1 MININNI
8 HKGVLIMGLAASQGR
23 MLCLTARL
31 NDLIYEGQQISQQR
45 LALASQQQEIATEY
59 TEKMNNTILQA
70 TTPDGETQRL
80 TYDVLTSQDA
90 FSGLGMRI
98 VDANGY
104 VVVPGNGTS
113 IQVPDEEGNT
123 ASFDMTNS
131 GEFIA
136 NYLKISP
143 DSDEYEKYSKMSM
156 SQLVET
162 YNNTVSDDTKK
173 ASLNDKYSY
182 LKSGSDERY
191 CYDENVNDPAYLQE
205 MLTSGEWTV
214 QKTDEKNEWQE
225 MMWQGSS
232 VLTEV
237 YDTSDDAAAES
248 EYEAAMLK
256 VQKQDKLL
264 ELQLENVQTQE
275 SAVEKDLDSIKTV
288 IDKNIEDS
296 FKTFA

>member
-143 DSDEYEKYSKMSM
+143 DSDEYEQYSKMSM
-156 SQLVET
+156 SELVEA
-162 YNNTVSDDTKK
+162 YNKTVTDDAKK
-173 ASLNDKYSY
+173 ANLNDKYGH
-182 LKSGSDERY
+182 LKSSSDERY

-205 MLTSGEWTV
+205 MLTNGEWTV
-214 QKTDEKNEWQE
+214 QKADESNKWQE

-237 YDTSDDAAAES
+237 YDTSDDAAAEAD
-248 EYEAAMLK
+248 YEAAMLK
-256 VQKQDKLL
+256 VQKQDKIL
-264 ELQLENVQTQE
+264 ELKLEDVQTQE
-275 SAVEKDLDSIKTV
+275 SAVQKDLDSIKTV

>member
-1 MININNI
+1 
-8 HKGVLIMGLAASQGR
+8 MGLAASQGR

-143 DSDEYEKYSKMSM
+143 DSDEYEQYSKMSM
-156 SQLVET
+156 SELVEA
-162 YNNTVSDDTKK
+162 YNKTVTDDAKK
-173 ASLNDKYSY
+173 ANLNDKYGH
-182 LKSGSDERY
+182 LKSSSDERY

-205 MLTSGEWTV
+205 MLTNGEWTV
-214 QKTDEKNEWQE
+214 QKADESNKWQE

-237 YDTSDDAAAES
+237 YDTSDDAAAEAD
-248 EYEAAMLK
+248 YEAAMLK
-256 VQKQDKLL
+256 VQKQDKIL
-264 ELQLENVQTQE
+264 ELKLEDVQTQE
-275 SAVEKDLDSIKTV
+275 SAVQKDLDSIKTV

>member
-1 MININNI
+1 
-8 HKGVLIMGLAASQGR
+8 MGLAASQGR

-45 LALASQQQEIATEY
+45 LALASQQQKIATEY

-143 DSDEYEKYSKMSM
+143 DSDEYEQYSKMSM
-156 SQLVET
+156 SELVEA
-162 YNNTVSDDTKK
+162 YNKTVTDDAKK
-173 ASLNDKYSY
+173 ANLNDKYGH
-182 LKSGSDERY
+182 LKSSSDERY

-205 MLTSGEWTV
+205 MLTNGEWTV
-214 QKTDEKNEWQE
+214 QKTDESNKWQE

-237 YDTSDDAAAES
+237 YDTSDDAAAEAD
-248 EYEAAMLK
+248 YEAAMLK
-256 VQKQDKLL
+256 VQKQDKIL
-264 ELQLENVQTQE
+264 ELKLEDVQTQE

>member
-1 MININNI
+1 
-8 HKGVLIMGLAASQGR
+8 MGLAASQGR

-143 DSDEYEKYSKMSM
+143 DSDEYEQYSKMSM
-156 SQLVET
+156 SELVEA
-162 YNNTVSDDTKK
+162 YNKTVTDDTKK
-173 ASLNDKYSY
+173 ANLNDKYGY
-182 LKSGSDERY
+182 LKSSSDERY

-205 MLTSGEWTV
+205 MLTNGEWTV
-214 QKTDEKNEWQE
+214 QKTDESNKWQE

-237 YDTSDDAAAES
+237 YDTSDDAAAEAD
-248 EYEAAMLK
+248 YEAAMLK
-256 VQKQDKLL
+256 VQKQDKIL
-264 ELQLENVQTQE
+264 ELKLEDVQTQE